1 MKQILR
7 YSLVALL
14 AMVFGNVMAEEVTLK
29 YSGTETTNMKADGSN
44 EAATVGLEENAWSVV
59 AAKGA
64 ASNAP
69 GLNKAGDIRLYWHA
83 DGGNTITVSSLTN
96 ATISSI
102 AITFTGDNYS
112 NASVTVNGNAV
123 TGTDGVYNIN
133 STSFVL
139 GNANTSNAQVR
150 ISQIVIT
157 YAGGSTVTV
166 AAPSISG
173 TTPFV
178 GSTEVTIT
186 TTEEG
191 AKIYYTTDGVEPTNN
206 SLEYTAPFTITET
219 TTVKAIAEK
228 NGVSSS
234 VASKTFTAVPTVANV
249 AALNAL
255 ANNDAFAFA
264 GEALV
269 VYVSG
274 KYAYIKDETGSS
286 LVFDNGSTKLANL
299 ALGKKIAANWT
310 GKVSIYKN
318 LFEAVPDAVLTVT
331 DDEAVAVTYPVA
343 EISDV
348 TATNM
353 NQVVVLKDVVYSAL
367 NEKNFTITKGE
378 TEVKGY
384 NQFGLEIAAPTEG
397 KSYDITGVISV
408 YNDDVQFQP
417 IEIQEVSWTIAGTA
431 PLVAVSWDPTDASAD
446 MTSTDGVNFTYVKEG
461 ITLEKGVTKEFKVA
475 RNHSWN
481 EAYPSSNYAVNV
493 DETAEYKVT
502 ITFNALTKNIT
513 VETEKTGSGQV
524 GEKVY
529 SVIGTIN
536 GNWDTDTDMTKG
548 DDGLYK
554 AEFTNI
560 AKGTYKLKV
569 RVNHDWNENYGGGD
583 DPDGNSVFDV
593 ESDGSTVIVTFN
605 EETKVVAIT
614 VSAATGISTAKVV
627 ELNGAVYNVAGQ
639 MVTSSYKGLVIKNGK
654 KMIQK

>member
-1 MKQILR
+1 MI
-7 YSLVALL
+7 V
-14 AMVFGNVMAEEVTLK
+14 GNVYAGDVTDELTWESLGLNASNNNYAEYTGIKISSDAVYTAQASSGKGQYIQLRTNNSNSGIVTTTSGGKLK
-29 YSGTETTNMKADGSN
+29 SVTITFNSATTDRAIEIYGKN
-44 EAATVGLEENAWSVV
+44 EAYSAASDLYGDAKGTLLKTIAASDDSKTLIVDGDYTFVGLKSSS
-59 AAKGA
+59 GA
-64 ASNAP
+64 IYVDKIDITWEAS
-69 GLNKAGDIRLYWHA
+69 
-83 DGGNTITVSSLTN
+83 
-96 ATISSI
+96 
-102 AITFTGDNYS
+102 
-112 NASVTVNGNAV
+112 
-123 TGTDGVYNIN
+123 
-133 STSFVL
+133 
-139 GNANTSNAQVR
+139 
-150 ISQIVIT
+150 
-157 YAGGSTVTV
+157 GSTPVTV
-166 AAPSISG
+166 AAPTISG

-178 GSTEVTIT
+178 GSTQVTI
-186 TTEEG
+186 ENNEDG
-191 AKIYYTTDGVEPTNN
+191 AKVYYTTNGDAPTA
-206 SLEYTAPFTITET
+206 SSTEYSAPFTITET
-219 TTVKAIAEK
+219 TTVKAIAVK
-228 NGVSSS
+228 GSTSSS
-234 VASKTFTAVPTVANV
+234 VASKTFTAVPSVANI

-255 ANNDAFAFA
+255 QNNDAFAFA

-331 DDEAVAVTYPVA
+331 DDEAIAVTYPVA

-367 NEKNFTITKGE
+367 DGKNFKITKGE

-384 NQFGLEIAAPTEG
+384 NQFGLTIDEPVAG

-408 YNDDVQFQP
+408 YGDDVQFQP

-431 PLVAVSWDPTDASAD
+431 PLVTTSWDPTDASAD

-481 EAYPSSNYAVNV
+481 EAYPGDNYPVSV

-569 RVNHDWNENYGGGD
+569 RVNHDWSENYGGGD
-583 DPDGNSVFDV
+583 DTDGNSVFEV